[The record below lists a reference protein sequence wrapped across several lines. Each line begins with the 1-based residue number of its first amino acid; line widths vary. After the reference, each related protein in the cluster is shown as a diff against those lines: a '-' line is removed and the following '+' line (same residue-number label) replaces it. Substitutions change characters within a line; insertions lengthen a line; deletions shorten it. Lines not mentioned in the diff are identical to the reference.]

1 MVVETQILYSLLKL
15 TRTSA
20 VSRRSLAKAAKVSG
34 PIIDNVVLKLAQA
47 DLISEYQDLIEA
59 SPTQRVKIAVA
70 ALSSAA
76 DFERVCALLSWAEF
90 EGIVAQAFEANG
102 YRTLRNFRFKQQSK
116 RWEIDVLGV
125 KKPFI
130 ICVDCKHWKRGWRR
144 SAIAKAVEAQTQRT
158 KALSRVLPAYRQ
170 KAKLEQVE
178 NTRLIPVVMSL
189 TPGPFKFYAGVPIV
203 PVLQVQDF
211 INELPMQG
219 HLLRSFSQNAT
230 EPKWNL
236 LDFS

>member
-20 VSRRSLAKAAKVSG
+20 VSRRSLAKAAQVSA
-34 PIIDNVVLKLAQA
+34 PIIDNVMLKLARA
-47 DLISEYQDLIEA
+47 DLISEYQDLIEV

-70 ALSSAA
+70 ALSFAG
-76 DFERVCALLSWAEF
+76 DFERTCALLSWAEF
-90 EGIVAQAFEANG
+90 EGIVAQAFEVNG

-116 RWEIDVLGV
+116 RWEIDVLGI
-125 KKPFI
+125 KKTFI

-144 SAIAKAVEAQTQRT
+144 AAIAKAVEAQTQRT
-158 KALSRVLPAYRQ
+158 EALSKVLPTYRQ

-178 NTRLIPVVMSL
+178 NTKLIPVVMSL
-189 TPGPFKFYAGVPIV
+189 TPGPFKFHAGVPIV

-211 INELPMQG
+211 INELPAQA
-219 HLLRSFSQNAT
+219 HLLRSFSQKST
-230 EPKWNL
+230 EAKRNL